1 MPTSPT
7 GQHVPLEKF
16 KQNLKDII
24 GHEMVKAHQP
34 TVILITPPP
43 VDEYALELRDLLKGS
58 TGLTRTAEHTKKYAD
73 ACRDVGSEMGSTV
86 VDLWTAIMARAGWQ
100 AGDALPGSK
109 TVPRNQVLRD
119 VLRDGKSTNS
129 AKSSFGLFVCRSTF
143 QPPRIRSPVRGT
155 DENDP
160 DHRTRVRSAD
170 DSRSVSL
177 LQGCTHVVDGMTTKL
192 S

>member
-24 GHEMVKAHQP
+24 GHEAVKPHQP

-58 TGLTRTAEHTKKYAD
+58 TGVTRTAEHTKKYAD

-129 AKSSFGLFVCRSTF
+129 ANPHSAYSFAGLHF
-143 QPPRIRSPVRGT
+143 SPQGYEVLFEELMRMIQIALPEYGPQT
-155 DENDP
+155 IP
-160 DHRTRVRSAD
+160 DRFPCYKEAP
-170 DSRSVSL
+170 
-177 LQGCTHVVDGMTTKL
+177 M
-192 S
+192 